1 MHHHLHAHVNHA
13 RVYHA
18 MIIMYAKDYVLLTSS
33 FRFRFSWSCVYFKC
47 SKKIAMREGMM
58 KRVKK
63 RQIRKTKRPEK
74 KDKLRKKKYKK

>member
-1 MHHHLHAHVNHA
+1 
-13 RVYHA
+13 
-18 MIIMYAKDYVLLTSS
+18 
-33 FRFRFSWSCVYFKC
+33 
-47 SKKIAMREGMM
+47 MREGMM